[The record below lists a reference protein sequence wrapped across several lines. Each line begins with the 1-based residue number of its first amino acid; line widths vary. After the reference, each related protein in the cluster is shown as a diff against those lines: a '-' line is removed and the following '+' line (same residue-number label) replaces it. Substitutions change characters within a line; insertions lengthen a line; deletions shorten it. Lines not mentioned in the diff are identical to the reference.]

1 MMDRKIWYSEL
12 QFRWNPIDPT
22 QGLMD
27 LGYAIEFTTSTY
39 WVVGLAVRATLDES
53 YLAQLDDLTRKLLDE
68 RMAVLTRELEQTL
81 HKATEPGDALV
92 SLAARNPWSIHVTAP
107 RSVIL
112 SASERKA
119 SDNATAEKLTENYLF
134 KIFELA
140 RREKTDNAPTWPHVF
155 HVGSTLASA
164 THDNPTPLDA
174 APPWMLPP
182 KTMIRPL
189 SGHR

>member
-12 QFRWNPIDPT
+12 QFRWNPIDPA

-39 WVVGLAVRATLDES
+39 WVVGLALRATLDEN
-53 YLAQLDDLTRKLLDE
+53 YLAQLDELTRKLLEE
-68 RMAVLTRELEQTL
+68 RLAVLTRELEQTL
-81 HKATEPGDALV
+81 PKAAEPGDALV
-92 SLAARNPWSIHVTAP
+92 ALAARNPWSIHVTVP
-107 RSVIL
+107 RSMVL

-134 KIFELA
+134 KIFELT
-140 RREKTDNAPTWPHVF
+140 RREKTDSALASAQLF
-155 HVGSTLASA
+155 HVGSEFAA
-164 THDNPTPLDA
+164 RDYPTPLEV

-182 KTMIRPL
+182 KTVMRPL
-189 SGHR
+189 SGHRI